1 MASHD
6 AAVQRLIEQGR
17 RTGRLTTD
25 DLSRALPIQSMD
37 PAEIAAVVDRLDAA
51 GIDVDVDE
59 RLTGGRPRPQR
70 GAAGSPAPTLPPTI
84 PPVAAPAV
92 SEPGVRP
99 SREGWVGTHGDAPA
113 HGSRRA
119 PSWEADGVNIMPV
132 VAFGISALVLMIA
145 LG

>member
-25 DLSRALPIQSMD
+25 DLSRALPVQTMSA
-37 PAEIAAVVDRLDAA
+37 AEIAAVVDRLDAA

-70 GAAGSPAPTLPPTI
+70 QAEPLSPTLPPY
-84 PPVAAPAV
+84 AAPAV

-99 SREGWVGTHGDAPA
+99 SEDGWVGTHGDAPA

-119 PSWEADGVNIMPV
+119 PSWEVDGVNMMPV
-132 VAFGISALVLMIA
+132 VALGASALVLLIA

>member
-6 AAVQRLIEQGR
+6 AAVHGLIDQGR
-17 RTGRLTTD
+17 RTGRLTTE
-25 DLSRALPIQSMD
+25 DLSRALPIQSMS
-37 PAEIAAVVDRLDAA
+37 PAEIAGVVDRLDAA

-70 GAAGSPAPTLPPTI
+70 ATAGSIGPNLPPY
-84 PPVAAPAV
+84 AAPAV

-99 SREGWVGTHGDAPA
+99 SKEGWVGTHGDAPA

-119 PSWEADGVNIMPV
+119 PSWEVDGVNMMPV
-132 VAFGISALVLMIA
+132 VAVGASALVLLIA

>member
-1 MASHD
+1 MASHA
-6 AAVQRLIEQGR
+6 AAVERLIEQGR

-25 DLSRALPIQSMD
+25 DLNRALPIQSMS
-37 PAEIAAVVDRLDAA
+37 AEEIAAVVDRLDAA

-70 GAAGSPAPTLPPTI
+70 QGEPLSTTQPPY
-84 PPVAAPAV
+84 AAPAV

-119 PSWEADGVNIMPV
+119 PSWEAGGVNIMPV
-132 VAFGISALVLMIA
+132 IAVGASALVLLIA

>member
-1 MASHD
+1 MATHD

-17 RTGRLTTD
+17 RTGRLTTE
-25 DLSRALPIQSMD
+25 DLSRALPIQSMSA
-37 PAEIAAVVDRLDAA
+37 AEIAGVVDRLDAA

-70 GAAGSPAPTLPPTI
+70 GAAGSPLPSTI

-99 SREGWVGTHGDAPA
+99 SKEGWAGTHGDAPA

-119 PSWEADGVNIMPV
+119 PSWEADGVNIMPL

>member
-6 AAVQRLIEQGR
+6 AAVERLIEQGR

-25 DLSRALPIQSMD
+25 DLNRALPIQSMS
-37 PAEIAAVVDRLDAA
+37 AEEIAAVVDRLDAA

-70 GAAGSPAPTLPPTI
+70 QAEPLSTTQPPY
-84 PPVAAPAV
+84 AAPAV

-119 PSWEADGVNIMPV
+119 PSWEAGGVNIMPV
-132 VAFGISALVLMIA
+132 IAVGASALVLLIA